1 MNGTGD
7 RDAGAR
13 TVHLRR
19 AGRWLIIVAVAAT
32 VVVPILL
39 GGRDALSATLH
50 FPIQGY
56 VAILALIVASW
67 CSRTIKLQLLLRQ
80 FAVPA
85 RFPRMFCVSLATDF
99 AFMTTPGG
107 VAGYAAS
114 VYYLR
119 RAGTSPSGAAA
130 ITAADQGMDVMFFV
144 VALPIAGISLLASDA
159 MRSDAP
165 HTLSTIAFTTSAL
178 IVLAALTALLGRH
191 RLRAWFAAISFG
203 SRWPLLRRAHQAVG
217 AFFSTL
223 HADAQLVRAGGPVF
237 LFNVFALTALQQVT
251 RYGVLWLALLWL
263 GHPVAFLLT
272 FLLQVFVLQAAI
284 WTGVPSG
291 AGGAELGLS
300 ATLMAWVPG
309 ASLATALLLWRI
321 ATLYVGLIAGAV
333 AIAVLAR
340 TTRWTLAE
348 ADAADADAPH
358 NVLK

>member
-1 MNGTGD
+1 MKHGSNAGAGD
-7 RDAGAR
+7 R
-13 TVHLRR
+13 TLHLRR

-32 VVVPILL
+32 VIVPILL

-50 FPIQGY
+50 FPMQGY
-56 VAILALIVASW
+56 AAILALIVASW
-67 CSRTIKLQLLLRQ
+67 CCRTVKLLLLLRR
-80 FAVPA
+80 FAVQSS
-85 RFPRMFCVSLATDF
+85 FLRMFSVSLATDF

-119 RAGTSPSGAAA
+119 RAGASPSGAAA

-144 VALPIAGISLLASDA
+144 VALPIAGISLIASDA
-159 MRSDAP
+159 IRSGAP
-165 HTLSTIAFTTSAL
+165 HTLSTIAFVTSAL
-178 IVLAALTALLGRH
+178 IVLAALAAMLGRH
-191 RLRAWFAAISFG
+191 RLGAWFAAISF
-203 SRWPLLRRAHQAVG
+203 SRRWPFLRRAHLAAGV
-217 AFFSTL
+217 FFSGL
-223 HADAQLVRAGGPVF
+223 RADARLVRAGGGMF

-263 GHPVAFLLT
+263 GHPVGFLLS

-321 ATLYVGLIAGAV
+321 ATLYVGLIAGAI

-340 TTRWTLAE
+340 TKQPLGD
-348 ADAADADAPH
+348 DANATGSDAPH
-358 NVLK
+358 GALK